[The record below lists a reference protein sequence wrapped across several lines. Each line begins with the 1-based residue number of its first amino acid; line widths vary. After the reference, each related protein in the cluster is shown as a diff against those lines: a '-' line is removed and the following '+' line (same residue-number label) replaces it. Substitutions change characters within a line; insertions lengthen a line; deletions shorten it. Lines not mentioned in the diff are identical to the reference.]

1 MGGVAEPPP
10 QAGMKEAQEK
20 DTDGSA
26 MVEGRGVGGG
36 VTGCGQK
43 VSATSLCPEDEL
55 DGFLLLHY
63 PPSYSPDQQP
73 ALNPVLGEHP
83 ESVCQ
88 ITVCMNE

>member
-1 MGGVAEPPP
+1 MGGGAEPPP

-20 DTDGSA
+20 DTDGPA
-26 MVEGRGVGGG
+26 MVGGG

-73 ALNPVLGEHP
+73 ALNPALGEHP

-88 ITVCMNE
+88 ITVCVNE